1 MAQGSAVFNSDV
13 KNPDLSHIYRQFPW
27 LSALEPEPGEH
38 KEEQEIRGHRRQ
50 ACRNA
55 EWRVHSSIISGSPRP
70 PDPRPTPPEGPM
82 DSARHTRVAV
92 RAVLPWTQN
101 LAAALA
107 STAMAL
113 YYSVAISI
121 S

>member
-1 MAQGSAVFNSDV
+1 
-13 KNPDLSHIYRQFPW
+13 
-27 LSALEPEPGEH
+27 
-38 KEEQEIRGHRRQ
+38 
-50 ACRNA
+50 
-55 EWRVHSSIISGSPRP
+55 
-70 PDPRPTPPEGPM
+70 M

-92 RAVLPWTQN
+92 RVVLLWTQN